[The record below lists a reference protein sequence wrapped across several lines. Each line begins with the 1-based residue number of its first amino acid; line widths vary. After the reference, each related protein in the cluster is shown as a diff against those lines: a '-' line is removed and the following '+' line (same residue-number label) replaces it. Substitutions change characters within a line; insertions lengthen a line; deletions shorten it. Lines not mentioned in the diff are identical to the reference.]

1 MKKNK
6 PLKLNVARGLMRK
19 LLRNLGVLFEVGK
32 YKISDNVKIE
42 APCEI
47 SQAAD
52 LRGTFSIG
60 AFSYISPTNGI
71 GRFLHNVSIGRYCS
85 IAAGTWISP
94 PEHPI
99 FWLTSS
105 PLSYD
110 KGCIYWAEKML
121 GRKTQTP
128 GVFNSMYPVNIG
140 NDVWIGSGVFIK
152 GGVTVGDG
160 AIIGAHSVVVKD
172 VPPYAIVGGVPARI
186 IKYRFEEETIKE
198 LLDLKWWDY
207 DVAEFG
213 ELDWADVKKC
223 ISVIRN
229 KIDGGLKKFTPKVLT
244 SKDLLPYAKQTLFFA
259 DFSSRSIRLKIF
271 GVWVIHFVR
280 DSKIG

>member
-6 PLKLNVARGLMRK
+6 PLKLNIARGSMRK
-19 LLRNLGVLFEVGK
+19 LLKKLGVLFEVGK
-32 YKISDNVKIE
+32 YKIGNDVKIE

-52 LRGTFSIG
+52 LRGVFSIG
-60 AFSYISPTNGI
+60 AFSTISPTDGI

-94 PEHPI
+94 HEHPV

-105 PLSYD
+105 PLAY
-110 KGCIYWAEKML
+110 GNGGFPWAEKFL
-121 GRKTQTP
+121 RRKAQSP
-128 GVFNSMYPVNIG
+128 GVFDNERPVNIG

-152 GGVTVGDG
+152 GGVTIGDG

-186 IKYRFEEETIKE
+186 IKYRFDEETIKE

-213 ELDWADVKKC
+213 DLDWGDVKKC
-223 ISVIRN
+223 ISVMRN
-229 KIDGGLKKFTPKVLT
+229 KIDGGLQKFTPKILT

-259 DFSSRSIRLKIF
+259 EFSKQSIRLKIF
-271 GVWVIHFVR
+271 GVWVVHFV
-280 DSKIG
+280 KL